1 MEGLLRA
8 AAPRGIVP
16 PRALLSDEEE
26 REDRDERERLRS
38 VDTKLRSLFERRE
51 DLIAEVRRL
60 SSEQKSIYD
69 RRQVPQIEVER
80 LYEEHHLLGRRIA
93 EVRNAREAA
102 RKKVEDAIV
111 QVREVRLTFAPG
123 ERVRP
128 EQIRKEIA
136 DLELRQQ
143 TRALPL
149 DEENA
154 LIALLRQRTHEL
166 KQAEART
173 AVVAA
178 HQQKLKDSEAAL
190 AAAREEFAL
199 RGKELAAV
207 KAERDSKM
215 VAVREKL
222 EVAGG
227 LIASLR
233 EKGRARAEAMAK
245 VDSLSREMDE
255 LEREARGLLAKSRE
269 RREQARRM
277 IRTYS
282 HTRGPPSEE
291 LLATTAEA
299 QLEELLKRGKITLG
313 G

>member
-1 MEGLLRA
+1 M
-8 AAPRGIVP
+8 P

-26 REDRDERERLRS
+26 SEDREDRERLRS
-38 VDTKLRSLFERRE
+38 LDTKLRSLFDRRE
-51 DLIAEVRRL
+51 DLIVEVRHIT
-60 SSEQKSIYD
+60 SEQKALYD
-69 RRQVPQIEVER
+69 RRQAPQAEVER
-80 LYEEHHLLGRRIA
+80 LYEEHHALGRRIA
-93 EVRNAREAA
+93 ELRNVREAA
-102 RKKVEDAIV
+102 RKKVEEAVV

-136 DLELRQQ
+136 ELELRQQ

-178 HQQKLKDSEAAL
+178 HQQKLKDAEAAL

-199 RGKELAAV
+199 RGQELTAA

-215 VAVREKL
+215 TAVREKL

-233 EKGRARAEAMAK
+233 EKGRARAEAIAK
-245 VDSLSREMDE
+245 IDTLSREMNE
-255 LEREARGLLAKSRE
+255 LDHEARQLLAKSRS
-269 RREQARRM
+269 RREQARRLL
-277 IRTYS
+277 RTYS

-291 LLATTAEA
+291 LLATTVEA